1 MILQLPMA
9 VYQLR
14 LRIHTHKRNVCFM
27 HLGTIPILYQLY
39 MYDMQY
45 IIGTHCCVSVRTYI
59 MSCMCAVIIYI
70 HICACRI
77 DQPRLLDSIATTTR
91 WYTHTI
97 ANLPTA
103 YFFVPYVPD

>member
-27 HLGTIPILYQLY
+27 HLGTIPILYQWY